1 MKKFN
6 LNSDDLEEKYIQDGY
21 IVVKN
26 IFKKSYIDSLSR
38 NILSQVVKLEKKYKD
53 YHDICNIIMDG
64 FEKSPAYDELIFQ
77 KNLKI

>member
-1 MKKFN
+1 M
-6 LNSDDLEEKYIQDGY
+6 
-21 IVVKN
+21 VKN

-64 FEKSPAYDELIFQ
+64 FEKSCL
-77 KNLKI
+77 